1 MSAREIIIND
11 KGSVTFTEDEAGG
24 NKVSLTGP
32 ASIGSDF
39 TIKLP
44 AVVGSGTTQ
53 FLKASTAG
61 SASPTTLRLA

>member
-44 AVVGSGTTQ
+44 A
-53 FLKASTAG
+53 ASALG
-61 SASPTTLRLA
+61 PLSSSRPQPQAVRPP